1 MGYCLIIQPIHDAGK
16 ELLREEGIEIKMASA
31 PDMTTVRREIGGAV
45 ACITRNAGLDRAA
58 MEDLDRGLCGVQF
71 HPEVAHTRRGQ
82 DILKRFLYDV
92 CSARPTWTR
101 VSITEQA
108 ISSIRAQVGDEKVIC
123 GLSGGVDSA
132 VAAAL
137 SVSGLPADR
146 FTFLGF
152 LPRRGA
158 HRRSLLA
165 TVANSP
171 WTVVLFESP
180 RRLVRLLADL
190 TEACGADRWAVV
202 TRELTKVHE
211 EVKAGTLADL
221 SGYYCDA
228 VPKGE
233 ITVLVARQPEQP
245 HVVDEEILVERAREM
260 LAQGESRRDVAT
272 RLAKELNVSRN
283 DTYRVITKL

>member
-1 MGYCLIIQPIHDAGK
+1 MKGKLYVLATPLGNLGDLSHRAGEILRSVDLVAAEDTRRSRVLLQHIDARPRVVSFHAHSTPARLEELVEVLGRGDSIALLTDAGTPAISDPGGTLV
-16 ELLREEGIEIKMASA
+16 ECARQHGIEVI
-31 PDMTTVRREIGGAV
+31 AV
-45 ACITRNAGLDRAA
+45 PG
-58 MEDLDRGLCGVQF
+58 
-71 HPEVAHTRRGQ
+71 P
-82 DILKRFLYDV
+82 
-92 CSARPTWTR
+92 
-101 VSITEQA
+101 
-108 ISSIRAQVGDEKVIC
+108 
-123 GLSGGVDSA
+123 SA

-180 RRLVRLLADL
+180 RRLVRLLGDL

-272 RLAKELNVSRN
+272 RLAKELNVSRKE
-283 DTYRVITKL
+283 TYRVITKL

>member
-1 MGYCLIIQPIHDAGK
+1 MKGKLYVVATPLGNLGDLSHRAGEILRSVDLVAAEDTRRSRVLLQHIDARPRVVSFHAHSTPKRLEELVKALGRGDSIALLTDAGTPTISDPGGILV
-16 ELLREEGIEIKMASA
+16 ERARQHGIEI
-31 PDMTTVRREIGGAV
+31 IAV
-45 ACITRNAGLDRAA
+45 PG
-58 MEDLDRGLCGVQF
+58 
-71 HPEVAHTRRGQ
+71 P
-82 DILKRFLYDV
+82 
-92 CSARPTWTR
+92 
-101 VSITEQA
+101 
-108 ISSIRAQVGDEKVIC
+108 
-123 GLSGGVDSA
+123 SA

-158 HRRSLLA
+158 DRRSLLA
-165 TVANSP
+165 SVANSP
-171 WTVVLFESP
+171 WTVALFESP
-180 RRLVRLLADL
+180 KRLVRLLEDL

-221 SGYYCDA
+221 SGYYREA
-228 VPKGE
+228 PPKGE
-233 ITVLVARQPEQP
+233 ITVLVAREPEQP
-245 HVVDEEILVERAREM
+245 HVVDEETLVERAREM

-272 RLAKELNVSRN
+272 RLAKELNVSRK

>member
-1 MGYCLIIQPIHDAGK
+1 MKGKLYVLATPLGNLADLSRRAGEILRSVDLVAAEDTRRSRVLLQHIDARPRVVSFHAHSTPARLEELVKALGRGDSIALLTDAGTPTISDPGGT
-16 ELLREEGIEIKMASA
+16 LVARARQHGIEI
-31 PDMTTVRREIGGAV
+31 IAV
-45 ACITRNAGLDRAA
+45 PG
-58 MEDLDRGLCGVQF
+58 
-71 HPEVAHTRRGQ
+71 P
-82 DILKRFLYDV
+82 
-92 CSARPTWTR
+92 
-101 VSITEQA
+101 
-108 ISSIRAQVGDEKVIC
+108 
-123 GLSGGVDSA
+123 SA

-152 LPRRGA
+152 LPRKGA
-158 HRRSLLA
+158 DRRSLLA
-165 TVANSP
+165 SVAHSP
-171 WTVVLFESP
+171 WTVALFESP
-180 RRLVRLLADL
+180 KRLVRLLVDL

-221 SGYYCDA
+221 SGYYREA

-233 ITVLVARQPEQP
+233 ITVLVAREPERP
-245 HVVDEEILVERAREM
+245 HVVDEEALVERAREM

>member
-1 MGYCLIIQPIHDAGK
+1 MKGKLYVLATPLGNLGDLSHRAGEILRSVDLVAAEDTRRSRILLQHIDARPRVVSFHAHSTPARLEKLVAALGRGDSIALLTDAGTPTISDPGGT
-16 ELLREEGIEIKMASA
+16 LVARARQHGIEI
-31 PDMTTVRREIGGAV
+31 IAV
-45 ACITRNAGLDRAA
+45 PG
-58 MEDLDRGLCGVQF
+58 
-71 HPEVAHTRRGQ
+71 P
-82 DILKRFLYDV
+82 
-92 CSARPTWTR
+92 
-101 VSITEQA
+101 
-108 ISSIRAQVGDEKVIC
+108 
-123 GLSGGVDSA
+123 SA

-165 TVANSP
+165 SVANSP
-171 WTVVLFESP
+171 WTVALFESP
-180 RRLVRLLADL
+180 GRLVRLLVDL

-221 SGYYCDA
+221 SGYYRDA

-233 ITVLVARQPEQP
+233 ITVLVASRPEQP
-245 HVVDEEILVERAREM
+245 HVVDEETLVQRGKQM

-272 RLAKELNVSRN
+272 RLAKELNVSRKE
-283 DTYRVITKL
+283 TYRVITKL